1 LEFALPTLPATSWK
15 RKATTVVVPSGNRVV
30 LSAFEPLARGASR
43 TGERSRL
50 SVAVPPAR
58 KVASTGEA
66 LPRAPAASVAAT
78 LMLAG
83 GVTTGDVL
91 SSRTVCDLMGSLLPA
106 LSSALKKTVVV
117 PSAVIPTEPP
127 APLIVCVPAW
137 APKRVTTMSFTP
149 EPPGLSVAASAS
161 VTSWLFQP
169 EALAAGDGAA
179 FGVGGV
185 GS

>member
-1 LEFALPTLPATSWK
+1 
-15 RKATTVVVPSGNRVV
+15 
-30 LSAFEPLARGASR
+30 
-43 TGERSRL
+43 
-50 SVAVPPAR
+50 
-58 KVASTGEA
+58 
-66 LPRAPAASVAAT
+66 
-78 LMLAG
+78 
-83 GVTTGDVL
+83 
-91 SSRTVCDLMGSLLPA
+91 MGSLLPA

-179 FGVGGV
+179 VVVGGV
-185 GS
+185 VSLGWTKNSRLFDTMSNCWRPAVPASELMLRRDLPLNSILQSLMMEPAA